1 MAYIFDGPNKLI
13 ILTPGTTVVGVR
25 DVLSRWADWVV
36 LSDNAKYLPAF
47 NQVGGNDIDVSVGTK
62 IPIYGYLINGWRIRP
77 QESNHT
83 LNVIDGILLV
93 DGGGDPFVNT
103 LGSFVVRI
111 NYQQPVQAITVATGG
126 GLAPTAQEVRDA
138 VWSVDLTSYGTGTAG
153 EHVNALPLL
162 SDVAS
167 AVWEEASNTHVTSGS
182 MGMLMSQINANSGAT
197 ALSVVT
203 IGNQV
208 NLMLK
213 YDKNR
218 TKIDTVAKTLVVY
231 DNDGITPIQIF
242 NLRDSNGLPSVVES
256 YERIPTL

>member
-13 ILTPGTTVVGVR
+13 VLTPGTTVVGVR
-25 DVLSRWADWVV
+25 DILSRWAEWVTE
-36 LSDNAKYLPAF
+36 SDNAKYLPAF
-47 NQVGGNDIDVSVGTK
+47 NQVGGNDIDTGVGSS
-62 IPIYGYLINGWRIRP
+62 IPIYAFLLNGWRIRP

-83 LNVIDGILLV
+83 LQVNDGILLV

-111 NYQQPVQAITVATGG
+111 NFQQPVQAITVSTGG
-126 GLAPTAQEVRDA
+126 GSAPTVTEVRDA
-138 VWSVDLTSYGTGTAG
+138 VWSADLSSYVPGSAG
-153 EHVNALPLL
+153 DRVEALPTAAQ
-162 SDVAS
+162 VAT
-167 AVWEEASNTHVTSGS
+167 AVWDEPFAPHLGAGS
-182 MGMLMSQINANSGAT
+182 TGLLLSQINANTGAT

-203 IGNQV
+203 IGSQV

-218 TKIDTVAKTLVVY
+218 TKIDTAAKTLIVY
-231 DNDGITPIQIF
+231 DNDGVTPIQVF
-242 NLRDSNGLPSVVES
+242 NLRDANGLPSIVES

>member
-25 DVLSRWADWVV
+25 DVLSRWADWVT

-47 NQVGGNDIDVSVGTK
+47 NQVGGNDIDTGVGSS
-62 IPIYGYLINGWRIRP
+62 IPIYGFLLNGWRLRP
-77 QESNHT
+77 QEANHT
-83 LNVIDGILLV
+83 LQVNDGVLLV

-126 GLAPTAQEVRDA
+126 GSAPTVTEVRDA
-138 VWSVDLTSYGTGTAG
+138 VWSADLSSYPPGSAGDQIENLPTAAD
-153 EHVNALPLL
+153 NA
-162 SDVAS
+162 D
-167 AVWEEASNTHVTSGS
+167 AVWDEAANAHVGAGS
-182 MGMLMSQINANSGAT
+182 MGLLMSQINANTGAT

-203 IGNQV
+203 IGAQV
-208 NLMLK
+208 TLMLK

-218 TKIDTVAKTLVVY
+218 TKIDTVAKTLTVY
-231 DNDGITPIQIF
+231 DDNGVTPIQVF

-256 YERIPTL
+256 YERVPTL